1 MTCTKPKPNRKIRAA
16 LSKEIE
22 RLFLCVQ
29 KLEIFGR
36 HRRNFARIM
45 NKGAYKG

>member
-22 RLFLCVQ
+22 RLFCVR
-29 KLEIFGR
+29 KNWKYLVDTEGILPV
-36 HRRNFARIM
+36 
-45 NKGAYKG
+45 